1 MDPLTHGLI
10 GATLSTLS
18 GHPLQLND
26 PVFLGCTLGSMLPD
40 IDIVAHLKGRL
51 NYLLKHRSVSHSIIA
66 FMGMSIGLSI
76 ILYSIFP
83 TTPWAYI
90 FFWTLIGTLSHG
102 ILDVLNSYGA
112 ELLWPFLRKKFTVN
126 MIILT
131 DPVVFFFFLTSLIIS
146 CNFPILAKE
155 STLIAFISG
164 SIYLICREKG
174 RLKVRNNLIS
184 IYNLNT
190 ESEVKVLPAMYRPFS
205 WNFLLLEKKFVY
217 FGTLEHKTPVILKV
231 LPQWD
236 NNDPFVITA
245 LEGNLAEIFDQF
257 TPNYH
262 LLTQYNINNVCK
274 IEFLDLRYWNNGN
287 FLYSGQLVFNEN
299 GEICEET
306 FYSSPNREGIL
317 LSY

>member
-66 FMGMSIGLSI
+66 FTSMSLGLSI

-83 TTPWAYI
+83 STTWASI
-90 FFWTLIGTLSHG
+90 FFWTLVGTLSHG

-112 ELLWPFLRKKFTVN
+112 ELLWPFFRKKFTVN

-131 DPVVFFFFLTSLIIS
+131 DPVVFFLFLASIIIS
-146 CNFPILAKE
+146 CIYPFIAKE
-155 STLIAFISG
+155 STLTAFILG
-164 SIYLICREKG
+164 SLYLIYKEKG
-174 RLKVRNNLIS
+174 RLKIRNEIKS
-184 IYNLNT
+184 IYNLDT
-190 ESEVKVLPAMYRPFS
+190 ESEIKVLPAMYRPFS
-205 WNFLLLEKKFVY
+205 WNFLILEKNYVR
-217 FGTLEHKTPVILKV
+217 FGTLKHKTPVILRV

-236 NNDPFVITA
+236 NDDPLVITA
-245 LEGNLAEIFDQF
+245 LEGNLAELFDRF

-262 LLTQYNINNVCK
+262 LITQQSLNNICK
-274 IEFLDLRYWNNGN
+274 IEFLDLRIGIMVTFFIQVSW
-287 FLYSGQLVFNEN
+287 FLMNMEKYAKKFFILHLTV
-299 GEICEET
+299 
-306 FYSSPNREGIL
+306 REFF
-317 LSY
+317 